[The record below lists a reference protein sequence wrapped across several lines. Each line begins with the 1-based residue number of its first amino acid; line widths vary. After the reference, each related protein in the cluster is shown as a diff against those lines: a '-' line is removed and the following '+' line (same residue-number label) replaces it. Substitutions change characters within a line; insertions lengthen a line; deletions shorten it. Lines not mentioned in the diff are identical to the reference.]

1 MIHRRSPSITC
12 LPMKPRLLLIPLLM
26 LFFGFGCASNMER
39 REVHWEPVPKGM
51 ILTRNFM
58 VPKSPESEGYKLAP
72 SKFRLGSKAFAKK
85 PPRWWRE
92 IANKSKLDGEN
103 YLEIFPLAYA
113 GEFVSSGGHRHLLVV
128 QVSHSF
134 SGDGYLSPGPEL
146 HFIARVFQTDATA
159 VHLVAEAKQSLGS
172 FQYSRLFSGEA
183 NAGQVSFRADT
194 GTSFDGHDIA
204 RTRYYLLTITPDGL
218 PSFKER
224 DSGE

>member
-1 MIHRRSPSITC
+1 
-12 LPMKPRLLLIPLLM
+12 MKSRLLLIPLVM
-26 LFFGFGCASNMER
+26 SLFGSGCASSMEK

-58 VPKSPESEGYKLAP
+58 VPKSPEAEGYKLVP
-72 SKFRLGSKAFAKK
+72 SKFRLGSRAFAKR
-85 PPRWWRE
+85 PQRWWRE
-92 IANKSKLDGEN
+92 IANESKLDGAS
-103 YLEIFPLAYA
+103 YSEIFPIAYA
-113 GEFVSSGGHRHLLVV
+113 GEFVSSGGRRHLLVV

-134 SGDGYLSPGPEL
+134 TGDGYLSPGPEL
-146 HFIARVFQTDATA
+146 QLVARVFRNDATG

-183 NAGQVSFRADT
+183 KAGRVSFRADT

-204 RTRYYLLTITPDGL
+204 RTRSYLLTITPDGL